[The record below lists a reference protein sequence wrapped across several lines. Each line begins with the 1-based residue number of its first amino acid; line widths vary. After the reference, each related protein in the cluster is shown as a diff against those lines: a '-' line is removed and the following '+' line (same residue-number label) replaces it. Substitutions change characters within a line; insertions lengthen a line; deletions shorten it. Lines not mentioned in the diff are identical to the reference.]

1 MYRDDMPDKTPPNE
15 TAAIST
21 VDAVV
26 LAIVEDELKVLLHT
40 RPNEPFRGYWALPGG
55 FIHVNEDADA
65 ESAMRRILKDKA
77 GVSGLYLEQLATYSG
92 PDRDPR
98 GWSISIA
105 HLALVPVAKLKID
118 EGKAALVS
126 VDALPKLPFDHK
138 KIVKDAIARLR
149 GKGAYSTLPASF
161 LGKDFTLTEM
171 QSAYEIALGTRI
183 DASSFRRKVL
193 SLGLLT
199 ETGRSRQG
207 DNRRPAKVYRLA
219 KGVGTFDRTLGHS
232 VG

>member
-1 MYRDDMPDKTPPNE
+1 MTQE
-15 TAAIST
+15 AAAIAT

-26 LAIVEDELKVLLHT
+26 LVIVDEELKVLLHR
-40 RPNEPFRGYWALPGG
+40 RPNEPFAGDWALPGG
-55 FIHVNEDADA
+55 YIHVNEDANA

-105 HLALVPVAKLKID
+105 HLALVPGTKLKID
-118 EGKAALVS
+118 EEKAALVS
-126 VDALPKLPFDHK
+126 IDRLPKLPFDHK
-138 KIVKDAIARLR
+138 KIVKDAVARLR

-171 QSAYEIALGTRI
+171 QSAYEIALDTRI

-193 SLGLLT
+193 SLGILT
-199 ETGRSRQG
+199 DTGRSRQG
-207 DNRRPAKVYRLA
+207 DNRRPAKVYKLA
-219 KGVGTFDRTLGHS
+219 KTGGTFDRTLGQS

>member
-1 MYRDDMPDKTPPNE
+1 MSIG
-15 TAAIST
+15 TAAICT

-26 LAIVEDELKVLLHT
+26 LSIVNGELKVLLHW
-40 RPNEPFRGYWALPGG
+40 RPKQPFEGYWALPGG
-55 FIHVNEDADA
+55 FIHVDEDADA
-65 ESAMRRILKDKA
+65 ESTMRRILTDKA

-105 HLALVPVAKLKID
+105 HLALVPAAELTID

-126 VDALPKLPFDHK
+126 IDDLPELPFDHG
-138 KIVKDAIARLR
+138 KIIEDAVARLR

-171 QSAYEIALGTRI
+171 QSAYEIVLGARV

-193 SLGLLT
+193 SLGILT
-199 ETGRSRQG
+199 DTGRSRQG
-207 DNRRPAKVYRLA
+207 DNRRPAKVYRLTEA
-219 KGVGTFDRTLGHS
+219 VGTFDRTLGHS
-232 VG
+232 AG

>member
-1 MYRDDMPDKTPPNE
+1 MSIE

-26 LAIVEDELKVLLHT
+26 LSIVNGELKVLLHC
-40 RPNEPFRGYWALPGG
+40 RPKQPFEGYWALPGG
-55 FIHVNEDADA
+55 FIRVDEDADA
-65 ESAMRRILKDKA
+65 ESAMRRILRDKA

-105 HLALVPVAKLKID
+105 HLALVPVAKLTID

-126 VDALPKLPFDHK
+126 IDDLPELPFDHG
-138 KIVKDAIARLR
+138 KIIKDAIARLR
-149 GKGAYSTLPASF
+149 GKGAYSTLPTSF

-171 QSAYEIALGTRI
+171 QSAYEIVLGMRI

-193 SLGLLT
+193 SLGILT
-199 ETGRSRQG
+199 DTGRSRQG
-207 DNRRPAKVYRLA
+207 DNRRPAKVYRLTKVA
-219 KGVGTFDRTLGHS
+219 GTFDRTLGHS

>member
-1 MYRDDMPDKTPPNE
+1 MAE
-15 TAAIST
+15 EAAAIST

-26 LAIVEDELKVLLHT
+26 LAIVDDQLKVLLHR
-40 RPNEPFRGYWALPGG
+40 RPNQPFKGSWALPGG
-55 FIHVNEDADA
+55 FIHVDEDADA

-105 HLALVPVAKLKID
+105 HLALVPGVRLKID

-126 VDALPKLPFDHK
+126 TGDLPELPFDHG
-138 KIVKDAIARLR
+138 KIIEDAVARLR

-171 QSAYEIALGTRI
+171 QSAYEVALGTRI

-193 SLGLLT
+193 SLGILA

-219 KGVGTFDRTLGHS
+219 KGVRTFDRSLGHAA
-232 VG
+232 G